1 MKVFILTLL
10 VFNTMCFA
18 LGDEEKNFIRLDEGN
33 EQPAMKADVEA
44 NDFVED
50 ANQNDMTELEDEEEA
65 QEDEESDE
73 EPEDPEGF
81 KDDDVDLDASKNQ
94 TSAQEK
100 PVLEPTILPPTD
112 ESAGSGNAADEAVND
127 EDLKSTL
134 EDKLG
139 LK

>member
-33 EQPAMKADVEA
+33 EQPVMKADDEA

-50 ANQNDMTELEDEEEA
+50 AKQNDMAELEDEEEA
-65 QEDEESDE
+65 QEDEESDD

-100 PVLEPTILPPTD
+100 PGLEPTILPPTD

>member
-65 QEDEESDE
+65 QEDEESDD

>member
-1 MKVFILTLL
+1 
-10 VFNTMCFA
+10 MCFA
-18 LGDEEKNFIRLDEGN
+18 LGDEEKNFIHLDEGN

-65 QEDEESDE
+65 QEDEESDD

-81 KDDDVDLDASKNQ
+81 KDDDVDLDASMNQ

-100 PVLEPTILPPTD
+100 PVLEPTILPPTE
-112 ESAGSGNAADEAVND
+112 ESAGSGNAADEEVND

>member
-50 ANQNDMTELEDEEEA
+50 ANQNDMHELEDEEEA
-65 QEDEESDE
+65 QEDEESDD

-81 KDDDVDLDASKNQ
+81 KDDDVDLDASMNQ
-94 TSAQEK
+94 TSTQEK
-100 PVLEPTILPPTD
+100 PVLEPTMLPPTD

>member
-65 QEDEESDE
+65 QEDEESDD

-81 KDDDVDLDASKNQ
+81 KDDDVDLDASMNQ
-94 TSAQEK
+94 TSTQEK

>member
-18 LGDEEKNFIRLDEGN
+18 LGDEEKNFISLDEGN

-65 QEDEESDE
+65 QEDEESDD

-81 KDDDVDLDASKNQ
+81 KDDDVDLDASMNQ